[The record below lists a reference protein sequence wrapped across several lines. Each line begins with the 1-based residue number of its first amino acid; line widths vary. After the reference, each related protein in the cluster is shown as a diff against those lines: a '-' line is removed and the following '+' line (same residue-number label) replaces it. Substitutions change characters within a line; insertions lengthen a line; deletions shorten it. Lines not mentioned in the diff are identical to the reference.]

1 MCRIIF
7 LTADAAF
14 PYLAGVTLGML
25 NPKDA
30 AEISDSTQMEVIQ
43 ELYDNISGYR
53 KRSKEPENP

>member
-1 MCRIIF
+1 
-7 LTADAAF
+7 
-14 PYLAGVTLGML
+14 L